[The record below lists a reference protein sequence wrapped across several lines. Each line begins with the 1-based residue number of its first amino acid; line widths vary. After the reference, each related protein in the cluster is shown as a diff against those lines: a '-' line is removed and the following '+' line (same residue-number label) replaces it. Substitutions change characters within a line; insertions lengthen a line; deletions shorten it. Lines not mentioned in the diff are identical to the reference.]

1 MRTALIN
8 GEKITVEFMMYSEII
23 TDRVCAKN
31 TVRNYQ
37 MPSLYTLND
46 LLGLFVFS
54 QRYRFLH
61 YDFDRL
67 FIAWAEDQITEGN
80 DSDTLL
86 ILASLGFD
94 KQPERT
100 EVELFMSRYMAEQ
113 RIDMPPLKTAALV
126 WIKLFL
132 RELSQCA
139 SIHDAEQK
147 MYFLVCH
154 WHEPDVKIFA
164 AVVDT
169 LKSLYWHLFDEWEG
183 PGTSEAARMEE
194 SEFFELINRAI
205 LPYSRKI
212 EAPDWL
218 DLLVR

>member
-1 MRTALIN
+1 
-8 GEKITVEFMMYSEII
+8 MYSEII
-23 TDRVCAKN
+23 AVRGHAKS

-37 MPSLYTLND
+37 MPFPYTLNE
-46 LLGLFVFS
+46 LLGLLVFS
-54 QRYRFLH
+54 REHHFLQN
-61 YDFDRL
+61 DMDRL

-100 EVELFMSRYMAEQ
+100 EVELFLSRYMAEQ
-113 RIDMPPLKTAALV
+113 RIDLPPLKTAALV
-126 WIKLFL
+126 WIKLFV
-132 RELSQCA
+132 RQVSQCA
-139 SIHDAEQK
+139 TIHDAEQK

-154 WHEPDVKIFA
+154 WFKPDVKIFA

-169 LKSLYWHLFDEWEG
+169 LKLLYWNLFDEWEG
-183 PGTSEAARMEE
+183 PGSSEAAKMEE
-194 SEFFELINRAI
+194 SEFFELINRAM

-212 EAPDWL
+212 ETPDWL
-218 DLLVR
+218 DLLAR

>member
-1 MRTALIN
+1 MK
-8 GEKITVEFMMYSEII
+8 KIQ
-23 TDRVCAKN
+23 
-31 TVRNYQ
+31 VRDYQ

-46 LLGLFVFS
+46 LLGLLVFS
-54 QRYRFLH
+54 RKYHFL
-61 YDFDRL
+61 YNDLDRL

-80 DSDTLL
+80 DSETLL
-86 ILASLGFD
+86 ILASLGLD
-94 KQPERT
+94 NQPERT
-100 EVELFMSRYMAEQ
+100 EVELFFSRYMAEQ
-113 RIDMPPLKTAALV
+113 RIDLPPLKTAALV
-126 WIKLFL
+126 WIKLFV
-132 RELSQCA
+132 RQLSQFA

-154 WHEPDVKIFA
+154 WLEPDVKIFA

-169 LKSLYWHLFDEWEG
+169 LKSLYWHLFDEWGG

-212 EAPDWL
+212 EDPDWL